1 MFYTGASSDW
11 PAERIERLW
20 LKTLPDV
27 DVATLFSTD
36 PDVKVIQ
43 QSGKF
48 SEDRLCSLRLYVFSK
63 QIYKMF
69 DIVSHYSKTKP

>member
-48 SEDRLCSLRLYVFSK
+48 SEDRLYVLSDSMFFSK
-63 QIYKMF
+63 QI
-69 DIVSHYSKTKP
+69 

>member
-11 PAERIERLW
+11 PVERIERLW
-20 LKTLPDV
+20 LKTLPDA

-48 SEDRLCSLRLYVFSK
+48 SEDRLCSLRLYFFSK